1 MKQIAVLIGGW
12 VRNALIFFVVS
23 TVMAVLLLKFMPV
36 YFTPLMFIRCAEQ
49 VGHGHLPHMSHS
61 WVPLDSISRHVP
73 QAVMASEDN
82 LFLKHNGFDFEQIY
96 KARLEAMKGGRERG
110 ASTISQQTAKNVFL
124 WPGHNWMRKGLEAYF
139 TLLIEQ
145 VWGKQRIMEVYLNSI
160 EMGDGIYGIEAVA
173 RQNFGKHASQLSKR
187 QAALVAVTL
196 PNPLKRDSA
205 HPTPYLIKRR
215 DQVVTLMDKI
225 ERFEKPSAEKDAD
238 KTPSSTKKTSK
249 KKKKNAKKNL

>member
-173 RQNFGKHASQLSKR
+173 RQNFGKHDSQLSKR

-249 KKKKNAKKNL
+249 NKKKNAKKKL

>member
-1 MKQIAVLIGGW
+1 MKQIATAIGGW
-12 VRNALIFFVVS
+12 VRNALIFFAVS
-23 TVMAVLLLKFMPV
+23 TIMAVLLLKFMPV
-36 YFTPLMFIRCAEQ
+36 YFTPLMFIRCVEQ
-49 VGHGHLPHMSHS
+49 VGHGHMPHISHS
-61 WVPLDSISRHVP
+61 WVPIDSISRHVP

-124 WPGHNWMRKGLEAYF
+124 WPGHNWLRKGLEAYF
-139 TLLIEQ
+139 TLLIEK
-145 VWGKQRIMEVYLNSI
+145 VWGKKRIMEVYLNSI

-173 RQNFGKHASQLSKR
+173 RLNFGKHASQLSKR
-187 QAALVAVTL
+187 QAALVTVTL

-225 ERFEKPSAEKDAD
+225 ERFDKPEAQTDTEKAR
-238 KTPSSTKKTSK
+238 SSTKKSSK
-249 KKKKNAKKNL
+249 KKKKNAK